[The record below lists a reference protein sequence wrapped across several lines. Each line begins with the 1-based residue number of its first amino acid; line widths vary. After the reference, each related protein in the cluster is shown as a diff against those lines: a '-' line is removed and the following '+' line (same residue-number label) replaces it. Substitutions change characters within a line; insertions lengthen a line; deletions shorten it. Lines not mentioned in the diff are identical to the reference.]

1 MRVRVVVVLAS
12 ALACVAS
19 VSIGSANAATPV
31 LASATSVAPPALD
44 PFYQYDGSAPLSA
57 VAPGTVLNTRTVQA
71 HLEGL
76 PLPVTT
82 VQLLYRTTDSLGQP
96 SVTVTSVLKPPLVST
111 GTPKLLS
118 YQSFYDS
125 LSANCEPSYALAGGF
140 DPGLISALENPL
152 MIGLLQTGYTIST
165 ADFEGQQAD
174 FADGRQYG
182 MATLDG
188 IRAATHS
195 PDTGLNPG
203 TKVGMMGYSGGAI
216 ATEWASELAPTYAPD
231 VNSLLVGSAMGGVFV
246 DPLHNL
252 HYINGSLVWA
262 GVLPMALVGIA
273 RGYQIDLTPYLS
285 PYAQSLIGRIQN
297 DCLVNDLGH
306 YPGLTFAQLVKP
318 QYAQPESIPALV
330 DVANELIM
338 GTGGTPTVP
347 MMMYQGAN
355 GILEGTPNGGPG
367 IGAGDGVMVA
377 GDVRAL
383 ANEYCSRGVDVR
395 LPGIPAVEPHAGRRA
410 VAGRHR
416 AVAGAAVRRSERAEL
431 VRPHS
436 AGQFD
441 RTGHTGQL
449 TGLN

>member
-1 MRVRVVVVLAS
+1 MALLAAVS
-12 ALACVAS
+12 LSTAS
-19 VSIGSANAATPV
+19 AATPTAPTGS
-31 LASATSVAPPALD
+31 ASASGVLPPSQD
-44 PFYQYDGSAPLSA
+44 PFYDYDGSTPLSA
-57 VAPGTVLNTRTVQA
+57 IAPGTVLKTRTVQA

-82 VQLLYRTTDSLGQP
+82 IQLLYRTTDSLGNP
-96 SVTVTSVLKPPLVST
+96 IVTVTSVLKPLVSS

-152 MIGLLQTGYTIST
+152 MIALLQTGYTIST

-188 IRAATHS
+188 IRAALRS
-195 PDTGLNPG
+195 PDTGLNTG

-216 ATEWASELAPTYAPD
+216 ATEWATELAPSYAPD
-231 VNSLLVGSAMGGVFV
+231 VNSQLVGSSIGGVFV
-246 DPLHNL
+246 DPIHNL
-252 HYINGSLVWA
+252 HYIDGSVVWT

-273 RGYQIDLTPYLS
+273 RGYQVDLTPYLS
-285 PYAQSLIGRIQN
+285 AYAQSLIGQIQN
-297 DCLVNDLGH
+297 DCLVDDLGH
-306 YPGLTFAQLVKP
+306 YPGLTFAKLTKP

-330 DVANELIM
+330 NISNQLIM
-338 GTGGTPTVP
+338 GTGGTPTTP
-347 MMMYQGAN
+347 MLILQGAG

-383 ANEYCSRGVDVR
+383 ANEYCSRGVNVNYQEFPLLSHTLTAVPWLAET
-395 LPGIPAVEPHAGRRA
+395 LPWLQQRF
-410 VAGRHR
+410 
-416 AVAGAAVRRSERAEL
+416 AGAPAS
-431 VRPHS
+431 S
-436 AGQFD
+436 TCGQIPPGNSIAPIQP
-441 RTGHTGQL
+441 TS
-449 TGLN
+449 